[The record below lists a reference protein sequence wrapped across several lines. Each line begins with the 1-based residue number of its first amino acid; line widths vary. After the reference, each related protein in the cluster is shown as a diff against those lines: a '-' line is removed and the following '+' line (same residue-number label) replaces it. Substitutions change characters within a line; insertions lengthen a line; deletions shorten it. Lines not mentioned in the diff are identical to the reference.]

1 MHFSLRRTSK
11 TRISGTATARAF
23 IPPLAILLISQETSP
38 PPPPPLK
45 QLTGHWPEGPA
56 APAVLERLSLNA
68 GLNAR
73 LNTGGPQTPGNG
85 YGAVLYAAAGPWD
98 PEADT

>member
-23 IPPLAILLISQETSP
+23 IPTLAILLISQETSP
-38 PPPPPLK
+38 PPHPPLK
-45 QLTGHWPEGPA
+45 QLTG
-56 APAVLERLSLNA
+56 S
-68 GLNAR
+68 
-73 LNTGGPQTPGNG
+73 G